1 MKTYK
6 YNDLLETVEIISDRF
21 FFLLKK
27 IDLNYLWDS
36 NNSLEIEIKK
46 SFIKSLIRHDDKTE
60 DLQKLILKN
69 YKLKDNKRFKYTEFY
84 PMIHMSKDKIE
95 NGGYHFDQVD
105 NVNLETLWIAITK
118 YEYPALSVADFKLKN
133 SFINKILIKSNIAK
147 IFSKNI
153 YPQQGDIN
161 IWDGKL
167 IHSGN
172 FNISSKPV
180 LAMQMKIISLEEDF
194 IFENIKEY
202 SEEID
207 YSKKKSCIENNEF
220 MREYK
225 IYLSLIDQILIQS
238 RSKLSINDD
247 FKKLIEVIKKIPDVK
262 SQKLS
267 FALSILS
274 QRIRSFEN
282 NFSTQV
288 SNLKKFTSS
297 LDYISLLIGS
307 ENLVSFK
314 RLYNDDIKKE
324 NILENIIQNDIF
336 NVCQKKYKK
345 FKVIT
350 NHYK

>member
-1 MKTYK
+1 
-6 YNDLLETVEIISDRF
+6 
-21 FFLLKK
+21 
-27 IDLNYLWDS
+27 
-36 NNSLEIEIKK
+36 
-46 SFIKSLIRHDDKTE
+46 
-60 DLQKLILKN
+60 
-69 YKLKDNKRFKYTEFY
+69 
-84 PMIHMSKDKIE
+84 
-95 NGGYHFDQVD
+95 
-105 NVNLETLWIAITK
+105 
-118 YEYPALSVADFKLKN
+118 
-133 SFINKILIKSNIAK
+133 
-147 IFSKNI
+147 
-153 YPQQGDIN
+153 
-161 IWDGKL
+161 
-167 IHSGN
+167 
-172 FNISSKPV
+172 
-180 LAMQMKIISLEEDF
+180 
-194 IFENIKEY
+194 
-202 SEEID
+202 
-207 YSKKKSCIENNEF
+207 

-225 IYLSLIDQILIQS
+225 IYLSLINQILIQS